1 MPFNETNQQFNKSTP
16 CLPVGRNQ
24 HSIGSWAFFLFWA
37 VFFLLPMS
45 CVEETERL
53 TRAERKIV
61 DSLVLKQTK
70 VLRENSDSLCQLNFE
85 ASVTQ
90 VVDSI
95 LTERL
100 KEIKKILSQ

>member
-1 MPFNETNQQFNKSTP
+1 LPAGRQESTFN
-16 CLPVGRNQ
+16 R
-24 HSIGSWAFFLFWA
+24 FLGFP
-37 VFFLLPMS
+37 PMS

>member
-1 MPFNETNQQFNKSTP
+1 
-16 CLPVGRNQ
+16 
-24 HSIGSWAFFLFWA
+24 
-37 VFFLLPMS
+37 MS

-70 VLRENSDSLCQLNFE
+70 ILRANGDSLCQLNFE
-85 ASVTQ
+85 ASVSQ

-100 KEIKKILSQ
+100 EEIKKILSQ